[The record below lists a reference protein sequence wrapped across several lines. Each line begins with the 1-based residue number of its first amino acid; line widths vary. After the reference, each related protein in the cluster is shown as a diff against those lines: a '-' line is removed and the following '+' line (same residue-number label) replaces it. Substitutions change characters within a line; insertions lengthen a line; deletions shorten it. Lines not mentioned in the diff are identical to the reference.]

1 MHPSAGDIVEQTAL
15 ERFRAA
21 GYTVVH
27 RPPPSGPQ
35 RWWCK
40 AGQANIEQPGL
51 LGDVRSTRPG
61 DPWPEALCNW

>member
-35 RWWCK
+35 R
-40 AGQANIEQPGL
+40 
-51 LGDVRSTRPG
+51 
-61 DPWPEALCNW
+61 